1 MIQNRLL
8 KYIFLL
14 FGSFMIPFFVTFLM
28 VTITESRIS
37 GLYYFAL
44 PSIFLVHF
52 IFSFT
57 QVNKNWRLKIAL
69 ALAAIVLSG
78 IITFVP
84 LYLDIS
90 FEIDRSN
97 YWDVIIF
104 FAIGTISAWEILFQ
118 IDKRIIISNLKV

>member
-1 MIQNRLL
+1 
-8 KYIFLL
+8 
-14 FGSFMIPFFVTFLM
+14 M